1 MYGTAGRDADI
12 PSIRSSRLNSPGG
25 LIITTWLVFL
35 LSYALVPI
43 SFKRQI
49 SLMTYGYLLACLTAF
64 LIGARRGKPA
74 NGYVSAGPGFMK
86 DSSGSVAIERAILC
100 SAILGMAGTVFVGID
115 KVLMG
120 EMDLVQGLGNLRFQ
134 LGAEYDPFKTR
145 SPLLWMGTLTYS
157 FSNVSAVLYA
167 LCADKVSRRT
177 GLMAGI
183 ASFCPLV
190 IAIVYA
196 GRSLELILLLSL
208 FGACLVRYQCG
219 SRFFPKAAL
228 FRWMM
233 AVHLI
238 LLCVG
243 TIYIFSSRSTAIKDS
258 NASSTLHRYLDV
270 FDATLS
276 PEVEQA
282 VNQDTMTGD
291 FTANL
296 LMLVIYMESPFNELD
311 YLLVDNADA
320 GPFWGRYQV
329 WPLEKSIQMV
339 LGPQRAP
346 ELVDL
351 SIHRTGL
358 YFTFWGAVYLDAGV
372 WLGPILA
379 GCVGLLCGYAYRR
392 AIFGGSWVG
401 KLFLPLIYSGIVL
414 TPAHSLFAF
423 GNTWQIIFCSALVSL
438 YLWSRKST
446 DPGRQD
452 SGRQGSRVTV
462 SGA

>member
-1 MYGTAGRDADI
+1 LT
-12 PSIRSSRLNSPGG
+12 
-25 LIITTWLVFL
+25 ITIWLVFL
-35 LSYALVPI
+35 LSYVLVPI

-64 LIGARRGKPA
+64 VIGARRRKSA
-74 NGYVSAGPGFMK
+74 NGCIAAE
-86 DSSGSVAIERAILC
+86 SSSDFWAIERSILY
-100 SAILGMAGTVFVGID
+100 SAILGMAGTVLVGID
-115 KVLMG
+115 KVLIG
-120 EMDLVQGLGNLRFQ
+120 EIDLVQGLGNLRLQ
-134 LGAEYDPFKTR
+134 LGAEYDPFKAR

-157 FSNVSAVLYA
+157 FSNVSAVLYT
-167 LCADKVSRRT
+167 LYADKVSRRT
-177 GLMAGI
+177 GLMVCI

-190 IAIVYA
+190 VAIVYA
-196 GRSLELILLLSL
+196 GRSLELILFLSL
-208 FGACLVRYQCG
+208 LGACLVRYQCG
-219 SRFFPKAAL
+219 SSFFPKAAM
-228 FRWMM
+228 FRWVL
-233 AVHLI
+233 AVHVI

-243 TIYIFSSRSTAIKDS
+243 TIHVFSSRSAAVKD
-258 NASSTLHRYLDV
+258 ASESRTLHRHLDR

-276 PEVEQA
+276 PGVEQV

-291 FTANL
+291 LIANL
-296 LMLVIYMESPFNELD
+296 LMLVVYIESPFHELD

-329 WPLEKSIQMV
+329 WPLEKVIQIV

-358 YFTFWGAVYLDAGV
+358 YFTFWGAVYLDAGL

-392 AIFGGSWVG
+392 AIFGSSWVG

-423 GNTWQIIFCSALVSL
+423 GNTWQIIFCSGLVSV

-452 SGRQGSRVTV
+452 PGRQWSRVTA
-462 SGA
+462 SNG